1 MMRHLVGQSRQQVS
15 LLPESLDDFVASDAP
30 VRVIDA
36 FLSTLDLAA
45 LGFDKA
51 VTKDTGRKPYHP
63 GDLLKLYVYGY
74 LNRVT
79 TSRRLERESQR
90 NVEVMWLLGRLAPD
104 FKTIADFRKDNGPAI
119 RGACRAFI
127 EFCREAKLLP
137 GGLVAIDG
145 SKFKSAASIDGV
157 ITRQHLERD
166 RKLIEEQVQ
175 AYLQRLEHADQEEPL
190 ETLER
195 EHVEAALQ
203 KLGRR
208 AERLKR
214 CELAMDEG
222 NRNEH
227 CESEPEARLT
237 LSGREGRLLGYN
249 VQSAV
254 EAESR
259 LIVHHEVT
267 NEPGDT
273 RQLWPVAQGTKAAL
287 GVERLEVVAD
297 GGYANGEHLQ
307 LCDDAGITVTVP
319 RRVIPG
325 SRVGLYQKADFNY
338 DAERDLYRCPAGQE
352 LRRHA
357 QDKRRKLHVY
367 QRSGC
372 NQCPLQ
378 THCTPSDTRSVTR
391 HFFEAAYQRSEARLQ
406 ADRGLMKRRS
416 SIAERPFAVLKNV
429 LGFKRFGCRGLRGA
443 RAEMSIAVLAYNLLQ
458 TMQRVGASRLIELTG

>member
-1 MMRHLVGQSRQQVS
+1 VRHLTGQSRQQVS
-15 LLPESLDDFVASDAP
+15 LLPESLDEFVAADAP

-36 FLSTLDLAA
+36 FVNTLDLSA

-74 LNRVT
+74 LNRVS
-79 TSRRLERESQR
+79 TSRRLERECQR

-104 FKTIADFRKDNGPAI
+104 FKTIADFRKDNGLAI

-127 EFCREAKLLP
+127 EFCREAQLLSAAF
-137 GGLVAIDG
+137 VAIDG
-145 SKFKSAASIDGV
+145 SKFKSASSIDGV
-157 ITRQHLERD
+157 ITRKHLERD

-175 AYLQRLEHADQEEPL
+175 TYLQRLDRADHEEPL

-195 EHVEAALQ
+195 EHVEAALR

-208 AERLKR
+208 AERLER
-214 CELAMDEG
+214 YELAMDEG

-227 CESEPEARLT
+227 CDSEPEARLT

-307 LCDDAGITVTVP
+307 LCDDAGITATVP

-325 SRVGLYQKADFNY
+325 SRAGLYQKADFDY
-338 DAERDLYRCPAGQE
+338 DAERDLYRCPAGLE
-352 LRRHA
+352 LRHHA
-357 QDKRRKLHVY
+357 RDQRRKLNIY
-367 QRSGC
+367 QRTGC

-378 THCTPSDTRSVTR
+378 PHCTPSDTRSVTR
-391 HFFEAAYQRSEARLQ
+391 HFFEAAYARSEVRLY
-406 ADRGLMKRRS
+406 AEPGLMRKRA

-443 RAEMSIAVLAYNLLQ
+443 RTEMSIAVLAYNLLQ
-458 TMQRVGASRLIELTG
+458 TMQRMGARRLMELMG